1 MAVQDPTTNYSW
13 PLPDQGADAGA
24 WGTMLRV
31 IVGDDATGL
40 DAVVKA
46 ISDIADAALPLAG
59 GVITGD
65 VEYAVGARLIEDDSA
80 MAALEV
86 DWALGNFH
94 SKTLANGG
102 QTFTFANYPSSGKVQ
117 FLTIELTQGSS
128 GNSTI
133 TWPAS
138 VEWDGGVAPTLS
150 TGAAGR
156 DVLVF
161 YTRNGG
167 TSVVGSHSI
176 TNPA

>member
-1 MAVQDPTTNYSW
+1 MATTANYGWEIPT
-13 PLPDQGADAGA
+13 QGADAGA
-24 WGTMLRV
+24 WGTKLNA
-31 IVGDDATGL
+31 IFTKSSAPLGL
-40 DAVVKA
+40 DEVIDA
-46 ISDIADAALPLAG
+46 ISTIADAALPKAG
-59 GVITGD
+59 GVFTGD

-80 MAALEV
+80 IAALEV